1 MNAVIAE
8 YFSQIETH
16 FITSPIVASYVI
28 ARKNI
33 SFSDGKFR
41 ARLTFINQDF
51 LELFEY
57 VTEKNG
63 TIQRGKYSFH
73 WQKKDG
79 MLVKRW
85 DNAPHFPDLPNA
97 PHHIHLEDKMV
108 QPNNAPPSA
117 LTVLN
122 EIEQELLYHGR

>member
-1 MNAVIAE
+1 MNTIIVE
-8 YFSQIETH
+8 YFSQIEAQ
-16 FITSPIVASYVI
+16 FITSPVIASYTIV
-28 ARKNI
+28 RKDI

-63 TIQRGKYSFH
+63 AIHLEKYSFH

-79 MLVKRW
+79 ILVKRW
-85 DNAPHFPDLPNA
+85 DNAPHFPGLPNA
-97 PHHIHLEDKMV
+97 PHHIHLENHTV
-108 QPNNAPPSA
+108 QPNAEPPSA
-117 LTVLN
+117 LTILDK
-122 EIEQELLYHGR
+122 IEQEL